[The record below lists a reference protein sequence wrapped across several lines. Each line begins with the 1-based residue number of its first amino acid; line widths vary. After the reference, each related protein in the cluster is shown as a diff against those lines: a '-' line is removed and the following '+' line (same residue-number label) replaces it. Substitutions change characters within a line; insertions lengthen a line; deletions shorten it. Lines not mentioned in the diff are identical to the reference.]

1 MWKLTKMCVSWPC
14 TLTEHYDT
22 FSLMWSSATSIAM
35 PTATL
40 QSTPAVLYTR
50 RLGVR
55 YSSRRHLEEVG
66 REGGRDRKEERQ
78 VQCTLGSMHLR
89 G

>member
-1 MWKLTKMCVSWPC
+1 MCQLAFNHC
-14 TLTEHYDT
+14 NT

-35 PTATL
+35 PKATL

-66 REGGRDRKEERQ
+66 RREGGREGQRAA
-78 VQCTLGSMHLR
+78 TI
-89 G
+89 